1 MTNVVEGFSVFSGH
15 IIKDVI
21 LTNMSY
27 HDLHLEMSSL
37 WCCGVDNSQ
46 QLMVENYEAS
56 FLCLRPQLF
65 SRSES
70 QSQTKTGFSDKP
82 SLAMQLRYSSNHYS
96 TAKARLNF
104 LVVKTKYLCQMII
117 DFHPFKQCHGHP
129 SGNLFSSLF
138 IHREWLEFRYH
149 SLLSRFSR

>member
-1 MTNVVEGFSVFSGH
+1 MIFILKCTIYDVVVY
-15 IIKDVI
+15 ITLK
-21 LTNMSY
+21 
-27 HDLHLEMSSL
+27 
-37 WCCGVDNSQ
+37 
-46 QLMVENYEAS
+46 QLMVENYEVS
-56 FLCLRPQLF
+56 ILCLRPQLF

-70 QSQTKTGFSDKP
+70 QNQTKTGFSDKP

-129 SGNLFSSLF
+129 SGNSLLCLYTGRMVG
-138 IHREWLEFRYH
+138 IH